1 LILLISAFRTAKV
14 VPYYLRHPVA
24 ALPAPGRVGM
34 SIRRTQTRSTV
45 TGETY
50 TTHRRV
56 RSMRS
61 GGKVRQVTVLNLGR
75 HLAVA
80 QAH

>member
-1 LILLISAFRTAKV
+1 
-14 VPYYLRHPVA
+14 
-24 ALPAPGRVGM
+24 M